1 MGACAGAHDWAGELR
16 TFGEDVGLIP
26 PSGVKPVVKRGKTD
40 AAICEAD
47 TRPSMQFVAVKTT
60 SRQAVLRQHR
70 TRDFLVRQLTQ
81 LANAIC
87 VHRGEFGLVVPK
99 VVHTTVRLLTEAET
113 ADLPTEARV
122 PLDLLAGQFRYTTA
136 RVETLTPSIKALA
149 KADETAPRLQTAPGN
164 GPITESVPAATLHD
178 LSAFRSARDL
188 TAWLGVQSVSRAD
201 RVPACTA
208 ETALERWQ
216 GAAEFDLEDA
226 QQIHPAAHLSWCPSV
241 IPKRR
246 KSGPSSDWL
255 GGIIAS
261 KPLKVAAIALAN
273 RMARALWAMLK
284 TGDDRCADRP
294 AG

>member
-60 SRQAVLRQHR
+60 SRQVVLRQHR

-122 PLDLLAGQFRYTTA
+122 PLDLLAGQFRDTTA

-188 TAWLGVQSVSRAD
+188 TAWLGVQSVSRA
-201 RVPACTA
+201 
-208 ETALERWQ
+208 E

-273 RMARALWAMLK
+273 HMARALWAMLK

>member
-60 SRQAVLRQHR
+60 SRQVVLRQHR

-122 PLDLLAGQFRYTTA
+122 PLDLLAGQFRDTTA

-149 KADETAPRLQTAPGN
+149 KADETAPRLQTATGN

-188 TAWLGVQSVSRAD
+188 TAWLGVQSVSRA
-201 RVPACTA
+201 
-208 ETALERWQ
+208 E